1 MEELIQKGKENQQLS
16 LNRVVKRLS
25 TLTLR
30 MYKSNITKLYRECN
44 KEDIDILDL
53 RWVVINVENIQE
65 YIVLNYKPSCR
76 KNLYSVLIALMYT
89 DEKYNKEREFLVSR
103 SMLNYDERAVELS
116 QSNSHIE
123 EKLIT
128 LEEYKNFVRSI
139 EKPHNKEY
147 VMIRMIESLYC
158 RNEIGTLIL
167 ITNNEFNKL
176 EENIRTS
183 NNWVVLVRGG
193 MIVYRYKYKSAS
205 TNGLIK
211 SDMSDDIK
219 KIVKEYIKR
228 NGLKS
233 GDKLFGLT
241 EQQVSSRLSYISEG
255 MIGVK
260 LSTSSIF
267 KILVS
272 NIVVGCGGDIKEI
285 TDRLKEIGE
294 LRGATLK
301 ILLNYYVYNIMEND
315 V

>member
-25 TLTLR
+25 ILTLR

-53 RWVVINVENIQE
+53 RWVVINIENIQE

-211 SDMSDDIK
+211 SEMSDDIK

>member
-1 MEELIQKGKENQQLS
+1 M
-16 LNRVVKRLS
+16 
-25 TLTLR
+25 
-30 MYKSNITKLYRECN
+30 
-44 KEDIDILDL
+44 
-53 RWVVINVENIQE
+53 
-65 YIVLNYKPSCR
+65 
-76 KNLYSVLIALMYT
+76 
-89 DEKYNKEREFLVSR
+89 
-103 SMLNYDERAVELS
+103 
-116 QSNSHIE
+116 
-123 EKLIT
+123 
-128 LEEYKNFVRSI
+128 
-139 EKPHNKEY
+139 
-147 VMIRMIESLYC
+147 
-158 RNEIGTLIL
+158 
-167 ITNNEFNKL
+167 
-176 EENIRTS
+176 
-183 NNWVVLVRGG
+183 RGG

-211 SDMSDDIK
+211 SEMSDDIK